1 MLISYNK
8 KLKRFERSKI
18 ILKLGCL
25 LVVENQKII
34 QKISEKNTDICQ
46 TIKIENRNTN
56 LEKMM
61 TLRKLVEIQIFFK
74 KSI

>member
-8 KLKRFERSKI
+8 KQKRSEQSKI

-61 TLRKLVEIQIFFK
+61 TLRKLVEIQIFF
-74 KSI
+74 

>member
-8 KLKRFERSKI
+8 KLKRSERSKI
-18 ILKLGCL
+18 KPKLGCL

-61 TLRKLVEIQIFFK
+61 TLRKLVEIQIFF
-74 KSI
+74 